1 MLAQA
6 VFAESF
12 SRRRRHRAG
21 LSTDSKRRQE
31 AAGAYKGN
39 DHASQIF
46 ASRARHG
53 DARGLRHRLQLPRR
67 QWRLLLRP
75 AKRRLPLLRRL
86 RLGWIRLRL
95 WLGWLWL
102 RPGLLPRCVWSPGL
116 RLSLRVLRRA
126 LSELSLRAWPAA

>member
-39 DHASQIF
+39 NHASQTF

-75 AKRRLPLLRRL
+75 AERRLPLLRRL
-86 RLGWIRLRL
+86 RLGWIRLR
-95 WLGWLWL
+95 LWL

-116 RLSLRVLRRA
+116 RLSLRILRRA